1 MAGLRFRVSTLPDRL
16 RDDLAG
22 GFRPRADPS
31 LDAAA
36 DSSRSIDRAAPP
48 IASPDSRAPFAAALR
63 ETSR

>member
-1 MAGLRFRVSTLPDRL
+1 MAGLRFRAATLPDAHREEH
-16 RDDLAG
+16 AG
-22 GFRPRADPS
+22 GFRSRAEPS

-36 DSSRSIDRAAPP
+36 FNSRSIDRAAPP